1 MVFKILDARQ
11 SEIHVQFTRN
21 ISFTLCKNFRK
32 LFRKLKRFQI
42 LLWAWSRGNR
52 RAFLTYFCR
61 SPCHRRIV
69 KSLAFA
75 SRNCSVTP
83 EVEGHSSAESTNF
96 TLFVTHRNVSRGY
109 LLRLQT
115 LYNFTHKLSRLSR
128 CRERFSW
135 KYRWVKILKNMLNA
149 SSENLSTTIRWWG
162 FVDNFCGYSSG
173 VDSVCLTAG

>member
-11 SEIHVQFTRN
+11 SEIHIQFTRN

-69 KSLAFA
+69 KSLAFV
-75 SRNCSVTP
+75 SRNYSVTP

-96 TLFVTHRNVSRGY
+96 TLFVTQRNIFGGY
-109 LLRLQT
+109 LHTYRVDSADAEKDFREST
-115 LYNFTHKLSRLSR
+115 VRISD
-128 CRERFSW
+128 CR
-135 KYRWVKILKNMLNA
+135 A
-149 SSENLSTTIRWWG
+149 SSILNVVPVSEDSKENALCKHEK
-162 FVDNFCGYSSG
+162 FMH
-173 VDSVCLTAG
+173 

>member
-1 MVFKILDARQ
+1 MFVQKCQVILNKGFVLLWTNSPRLHQAYSLESWLTGTVFKILDARQ
-11 SEIHVQFTRN
+11 SEIHHQFTRN
-21 ISFTLCKNFRK
+21 ISLNLCKNIRK
-32 LFRKLKRFQI
+32 LFKRLKRFQI

-96 TLFVTHRNVSRGY
+96 TLFISQRNVSGGY

-115 LYNFTHKLSRLSR
+115 LYNFTSKSSRLSR
-128 CRERFSW
+128 CQERFSW
-135 KYRWVKILKNMLNA
+135 KYT
-149 SSENLSTTIRWWG
+149 ENFRLPGI
-162 FVDNFCGYSSG
+162 
-173 VDSVCLTAG
+173 